1 MNPVT
6 HLLVGWSVANATT
19 LTPRERAVVAVAGV
33 VPDVDGFGMITDL
46 VTRNTAH
53 PTEWWGEFHHVLAHN
68 LGFGLGVGI
77 AAFCL
82 SSRGGRRWVA
92 AGLALV
98 SFHLHLFGDLI
109 GARGPDG
116 DQWPIPYLS
125 PFVRDYELSWSVQ
138 WALNAWPNFAITGV
152 LLVATFYLAWRRGF
166 SPLEMV
172 SARADRAFV
181 QALRERFGE
190 PRITGGKQTT
200 TSGS

>member
-6 HLLVGWSVANATT
+6 HLMVGWTVANTT
-19 LTPRERAVVAVAGV
+19 ALTQRERALVTVAGV
-33 VPDVDGFGMITDL
+33 IPDVDGFGMITDFL
-46 VTRNTAH
+46 TRNSAQ

-82 SSRGGRRWVA
+82 STRRWVA
-92 AGLALV
+92 ASLALV
-98 SFHLHLFGDLI
+98 SFHLHLVGDLI

-125 PFVRDYELSWSVQ
+125 PFVRDWELTWEGQ
-138 WALNAWPNFAITGV
+138 WALNAWPNFVITGV
-152 LLVATFYLAWRRGF
+152 LLLLTFYLAWRRAF

-172 SARADRAFV
+172 SARTDRTFV
-181 QALRERFGE
+181 KALRDRFGQ
-190 PRITGGKQTT
+190 P
-200 TSGS
+200 